1 VTDVLWPALAAF
13 VATLGSLMLG
23 LRSRALRGALADR
36 PNERS
41 LHKQV
46 TPRFGGL
53 GLLIGV
59 TIGTGVAVLASGSG
73 SGNTGANGSGGVGDF
88 STRAFSI
95 LDSHWPL
102 AWLGAYGVLALG
114 SVIDDRR
121 PLPAW
126 VRILLHVAVAAAWV
140 AMARSSTNQG
150 LISDPS
156 RALPLSWAI
165 LTALAM
171 AWAMNLYNFM
181 DGADGL
187 AGGMALF
194 GFGTLAA
201 AALMAMTAPAIHGPG
216 GGGELAVS
224 VAATGIARTAGVLA
238 AAAAGF
244 LCLNFPPARLFMG
257 DAGSIP
263 LGFSAAALGLY
274 GWQAGLWSPLFPIIV
289 FFPFV
294 FDATLTL
301 LKRLLRGERIW
312 VAHRQHLYQRV
323 VLSGLSHR
331 TMTLRAYGLMA
342 ACAGVALIG
351 RNFTIWIETLIIAV
365 QITAGWALAASV
377 ARIDARERDRS

>member
-1 VTDVLWPALAAF
+1 MTDVLWPALAAF

-23 LRSRALRGALADR
+23 LRSRALRGALADQ

-53 GLLIGV
+53 GLLVGV
-59 TIGTGVAVLASGSG
+59 AVGTGVSLLVDAHGSASDGSTIG
-73 SGNTGANGSGGVGDF
+73 GRVGASMATVFD
-88 STRAFSI
+88 RY
-95 LDSHWPL
+95 WPL
-102 AWLGAYGVLALG
+102 LWLAAYGVLALG

-126 VRILLHVAVAAAWV
+126 SRMLMHVVVAAVWV
-140 AMARSSTNQG
+140 ASARSSAG
-150 LISDPS
+150 LG
-156 RALPLSWAI
+156 LPLGWAI
-165 LTALAM
+165 LTVIGM

-194 GFGTLAA
+194 GFGALAIA
-201 AALMAMTAPAIHGPG
+201 
-216 GGGELAVS
+216 
-224 VAATGIARTAGVLA
+224 AATGPTTIVSADIAGPAIDAATASAAAGGLARTAAVLA

-263 LGFSAAALGLY
+263 LGFSAAALGLH

-289 FFPFV
+289 FFPFC

-301 LKRLLRGERIW
+301 LARLLRGERIW
-312 VAHRQHLYQRV
+312 EPHRQHLYQRV

-331 TMTLRAYGLMA
+331 AMTLRAYGLMA
-342 ACAGVALIG
+342 VCATVALIG
-351 RNFTIWIETLIIAV
+351 RNFTIGVETLIIV
-365 QITAGWALAASV
+365 TQLTAGWALAARV
-377 ARIDARERDRS
+377 ARMDARERDRS